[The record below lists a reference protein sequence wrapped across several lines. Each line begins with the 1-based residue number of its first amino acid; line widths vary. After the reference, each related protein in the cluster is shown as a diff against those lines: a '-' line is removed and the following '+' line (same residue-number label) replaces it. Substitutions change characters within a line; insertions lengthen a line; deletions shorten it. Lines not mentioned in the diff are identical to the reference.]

1 MRERREE
8 ELSRGGR
15 REGFQSRG
23 ERIEFRSANEREE
36 RRRAEQ
42 KRGRAGQ
49 RMRKKTQNNFWCWFV
64 IVHCT
69 ETYAL
74 FYRQ

>member
-15 REGFQSRG
+15 REGFQIRG
-23 ERIEFRSANEREE
+23 ERIELRSANESDE

-42 KRGRAGQ
+42 RWRREGYLSRGREE
-49 RMRKKTQNNFWCWFV
+49 RVKKYSA
-64 IVHCT
+64 
-69 ETYAL
+69 EE
-74 FYRQ
+74 